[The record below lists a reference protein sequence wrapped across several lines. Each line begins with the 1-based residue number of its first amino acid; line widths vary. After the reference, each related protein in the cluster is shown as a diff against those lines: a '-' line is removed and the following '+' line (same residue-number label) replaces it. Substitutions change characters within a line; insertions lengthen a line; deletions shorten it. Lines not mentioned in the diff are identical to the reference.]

1 MANLYST
8 PSLSWTLRIYNVK
21 GGRQG
26 LERTLVLCV
35 SDCMSPSG
43 PPVSGEVAGR
53 SADLR
58 RVALLHQ
65 SLLVVC
71 LAQDHVVL

>member
-8 PSLSWTLRIYNVK
+8 PSLSSYIQCDV
-21 GGRQG
+21 GAQG

-35 SDCMSPSG
+35 SDCMSTSS
-43 PPVSGEVAGR
+43 PPVSCEVAGW

-71 LAQDHVVL
+71 LTEDHVVL